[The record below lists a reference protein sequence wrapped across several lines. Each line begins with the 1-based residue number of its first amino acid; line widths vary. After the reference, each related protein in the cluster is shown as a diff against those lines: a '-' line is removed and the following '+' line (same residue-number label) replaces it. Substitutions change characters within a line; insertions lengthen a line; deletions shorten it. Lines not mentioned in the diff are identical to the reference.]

1 MLSKVAARAFLAAT
15 TTMPMD
21 QLRALAKSNGLLEEL
36 MQLEEEADAKAD
48 EADELRLELKQL
60 KLERKAV
67 LEREKECKELA
78 NYLVSLRRME
88 DEQSGLVALAS

>member
-1 MLSKVAARAFLAAT
+1 MVAYAARGLEVSG
-15 TTMPMD
+15 
-21 QLRALAKSNGLLEEL
+21 QLRTARHATQVELE
-36 MQLEEEADAKAD
+36 
-48 EADELRLELKQL
+48 QL